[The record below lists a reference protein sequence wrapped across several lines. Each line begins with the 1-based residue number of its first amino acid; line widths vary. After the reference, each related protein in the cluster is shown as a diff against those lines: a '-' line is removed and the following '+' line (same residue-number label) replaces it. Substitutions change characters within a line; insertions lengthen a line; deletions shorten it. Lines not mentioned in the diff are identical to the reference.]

1 MLIEGRRDAVVRNH
15 GQAGFLF
22 FFFKWK
28 KSRSLTKTLQN
39 VTIAEDLVFIG
50 LEIFTIVDAR
60 VAVWCKVL
68 KHYFPY
74 RALDPWISGDG
85 IKQRSYKWKIAGV
98 GGVLHVERI
107 GVMVSCMGVMMATNR
122 VTEISVTGR
131 HLGLLQNLLPAML
144 LHGYKEGR
152 GAMTDEKVLNK
163 VGCCLSGA
171 CAGCGV

>member
-1 MLIEGRRDAVVRNH
+1 M
-15 GQAGFLF
+15 
-22 FFFKWK
+22 
-28 KSRSLTKTLQN
+28 
-39 VTIAEDLVFIG
+39 
-50 LEIFTIVDAR
+50 
-60 VAVWCKVL
+60 
-68 KHYFPY
+68 
-74 RALDPWISGDG
+74 
-85 IKQRSYKWKIAGV
+85 
-98 GGVLHVERI
+98 I

-171 CAGCGV
+171 CAGCGVWSSLVLQIS